1 MNKQT
6 QMMIFGAVAAVIV
19 LAVGA
24 YFLFSGSGDGS
35 VTGPPPAPMNVG
47 GEPLQPAQIGS
58 STGPLGG
65 GDSPGAPQTIPP
77 SMTAKPMEERA
88 VVSRKDPFA
97 YLPQEME
104 ARQVGAYD
112 LAGFYRAAGTPKP
125 PPPPVV
131 EVYEPQPYRRIA
143 GIIEGATVSAILEQ
157 EGELPQI
164 VKPGDM
170 VGEFRVASI
179 DMAGITLKR
188 SKGNPRMVRVP
199 YEPPAGGA
207 SGGGLGGGGG
217 GDRRGGFEG
226 GGMPGAAGMGGG
238 ATPGGPPGRGG
249 RGGRGG
255 GGMDL

>member
-6 QMMIFGAVAAVIV
+6 QMVIFGAVAAVIV

-24 YFLFSGSGDGS
+24 YFLFSGGDDGTS
-35 VTGPPPAPMNVG
+35 TTAPPPAPINVG
-47 GEPLQPAQIGS
+47 GGDPLQPAQLG
-58 STGPLGG
+58 TGASPFGG
-65 GDSPGAPQTIPP
+65 GAAPSMPS
-77 SMTAKPMEERA
+77 SMTAKPAEERA
-88 VVSRKDPFA
+88 FVARKDPFA
-97 YLPQEME
+97 YLPKEQEAM
-104 ARQVGAYD
+104 QVGAYD
-112 LAGFYRAAGTPKP
+112 MAGFYRAAGPPKP

-131 EVYEPQPYRRIA
+131 EIYEPQPYRRIA
-143 GIIEGATVSAILEQ
+143 GIIEGPTISAILEQ

-164 VKPGDM
+164 VHPGDTI
-170 VGEFRVASI
+170 GEFRVASI

-188 SKGNPRMVRVP
+188 SKGNPRIVRVP

-207 SGGGLGGGGG
+207 AGGGTGGGG

-238 ATPGGPPGRGG
+238 AAPGGPPGRGG